1 MSYYIHLDKNLIKRF
16 KVSVLTFAFFLMTYL
31 NTFACTYVLTT
42 DNCCNDDKKIN
53 SNNLLDCIIQECISV
68 EHKKYVSDVDP
79 CKKFE
84 KLKETEK
91 LKINK

>member
-16 KVSVLTFAFFLMTYL
+16 KIIVLTLSFFLMTYSK
-31 NTFACTYVLTT
+31 TFACTYVQTT

-53 SNNLLDCIIQECISV
+53 SNNLLDCIIQKCISV
-68 EHKKYVSDVDP
+68 ENKKYIYDIDP
-79 CKKFE
+79 CKKSE
-84 KLKETEK
+84 KLKETNK